1 MQAAF
6 KGRGMY
12 LLTSYERYLNTAK
25 GLASATI
32 RNYIA
37 DVIPFLEYLNSQ
49 HLSLNTDSAGLTAFI
64 NRNGP
69 EHVMREYRSLI
80 RDYIVWLQEH
90 RHLKSGKRGHARGS
104 VVRSLAALR
113 SFFRYLIREGAVPNA
128 PIWAMRSTLMRQFT
142 PKLSQRLPET
152 LSEKEAFSL
161 VEAPVRNHDQK
172 PSALALRDAAL
183 LEFLYGSG
191 LRVSEIIT
199 LNISDISLTK
209 KVAQV
214 WGKGNKTR
222 LVPIGSAAAV
232 ALKRYLTEARPALSI
247 RTEQVPLFLNNRKER
262 LSSRGVQRVVERY
275 SKIIALREG
284 VHPHTLR
291 HSFATH
297 LLDGGADLR
306 VVQLLLGHSSPSATQ
321 VYTHVSQ
328 NEAKRVYLDSH
339 PMARKKSPRKE
350 ASV

>member
-1 MQAAF
+1 
-6 KGRGMY
+6 
-12 LLTSYERYLNTAK
+12 
-25 GLASATI
+25 
-32 RNYIA
+32 
-37 DVIPFLEYLNSQ
+37 
-49 HLSLNTDSAGLTAFI
+49 
-64 NRNGP
+64 
-69 EHVMREYRSLI
+69 MREYRSLI
-80 RDYIVWLQEH
+80 RDYIVWLLEH
-90 RHLKSGKRGHARGS
+90 RHLKSGKRGHARGR
-104 VVRSLAALR
+104 VIRSLAALR
-113 SFFRYLIREGAVPNA
+113 SFFRYLIKEGAVPDA
-128 PIWAMRSTLMRQFT
+128 PIWAIRSTLMRQFT
-142 PKLSQRLPET
+142 PKLTQRLPET
-152 LSEKEAFSL
+152 LSESEASSL
-161 VEAPVRNHDQK
+161 VEAPVRNHEQK
-172 PSALALRDAAL
+172 PSSLALRDAAL

-191 LRVSEIIT
+191 LRVSEIIS
-199 LNISDISLTK
+199 LNLSDISLTK

-222 LVPIGSAAAV
+222 LVPIGSAAFI
-232 ALKRYLTEARPALSI
+232 ALKHYLTEARPALSSK
-247 RTEQVPLFLNNRKER
+247 TEQNALFLNNRKER

-275 SKIIALREG
+275 SKFTALRGG

-306 VVQLLLGHSSPSATQ
+306 VVQSLLGHSSPSATQ